1 MKDTE
6 YAKFVRLYAPTADH
20 VGRGMQAQFKLPST
34 KSLGGEYDYINFY
47 CGIGGYEIGI
57 STARKPLFLSNGV
70 YKWHWFVNTKIIGE
84 NPLMEQPVQFS
95 DGDTVTIK
103 ILLDPTTN
111 KLNFYLNGSS
121 SPVYVGTKVYTSLP
135 DCRVVLG
142 ASQSSGFNAPLA
154 AWRIFHDNVT
164 VSNIYYRN
172 TADTW
177 VPMASGELSAFHKP
191 TQVSDANTPAPLNYL
206 TSANGSHMYTGG
218 SWTARLTT

>member
-6 YAKFVRLYAPTADH
+6 YAKFVRLYAPTEKAR
-20 VGRGMQAQFKLPST
+20 GRGMQAQFKLPST
-34 KSLGGEYDYINFY
+34 KLLGGEYDYINFY

-57 STARKPLFLSNGV
+57 STARTPLFLSNGV
-70 YKWHWFVNTKIIGE
+70 YKWHWFVNTSNDDHKVE
-84 NPLMEQPVQFS
+84 NQPVQFN

-121 SPVYVGTKVYTSLP
+121 SPIYIGTQVYKFLP
-135 DCRVVLG
+135 DCRIVLG
-142 ASQSSGFNAPLA
+142 ASQSSGFKAPLA
-154 AWRIFHDNVT
+154 AWRVFHDNVT

-177 VPMASGELSAFHKP
+177 VSMASGTLTAFHHP
-191 TQVSDANTPAPLNYL
+191 EGVSDANTPAPLNYL